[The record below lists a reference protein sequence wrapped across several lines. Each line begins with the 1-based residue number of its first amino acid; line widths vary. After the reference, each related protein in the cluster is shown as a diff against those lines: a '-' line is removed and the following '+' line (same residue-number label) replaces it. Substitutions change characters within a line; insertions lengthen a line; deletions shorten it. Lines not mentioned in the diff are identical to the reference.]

1 MVDPFGTFEEACLK
15 ALSSA
20 LSALGFQ
27 AAKITLEPPPDS
39 RFGDLAY
46 PCFELAKRV
55 SEEPFKVASL
65 LREEIKQMRQPMI
78 EGVDAAQPGYL
89 NFRVNSVEL
98 ANELFKSIDEAPQL
112 YGLMPASEKLRIIVE
127 HTSGNPVHPLTIGT
141 GRNSFI
147 GDALSRLLR
156 SRGHIVERHFYIDD
170 VGFQVALAAYAYSL
184 IKDRVT
190 VRGKPDHFIGLLYS
204 IAYNL
209 MELQR
214 LKEEIDRSGGNRSK
228 LDEVAA
234 ILQGLRERDEELF
247 EALLDAVK
255 GKDLRDE
262 ALKLNQAYERRD
274 PSSIRQVRE
283 LCELVLKGFK
293 ETLSRVY
300 VEFDSWDWESEI
312 TVWSR
317 AVDEVIEGLKST
329 PFTSI
334 KDGALVFDAE
344 KVASELGLKQ
354 KLGVRERHTIPSLT
368 LTRADGTTL
377 YVTRDIAYA
386 LWKLDKANLVINVI
400 GSEQSLAQTQLKLA
414 LYALGRGADADR
426 YIHYAYELVRLPGQ
440 RMSARRGHYV
450 TLDHLLNEAVA
461 RLRLEVEKRWLNLPP
476 EVKEKVAE
484 KLGVGAVKFALLSV
498 SASRPITF
506 SWDQVINFERNSF
519 PFINYTYVRALG
531 ILRKGG
537 HRPGPVNPSKLKGD
551 LERELIV
558 KLSLFPRTVK
568 RAADELKPELL
579 TTYLNELGL
588 LFNSYYEK
596 VDIIHVK
603 DEEVKSARMKL
614 VYAVK
619 VVIENG
625 LSLLGIEPAEFM

>member
-1 MVDPFGTFEEACLK
+1 MSDPFGLFEEACIK

-20 LSALGFQ
+20 LSTLGLQ
-27 AAKITLEPPPDS
+27 ITEIVLEPPPDS

-46 PCFELAKRV
+46 PCFELAKKV
-55 SEEPFKVASL
+55 GEEPFKVASL
-65 LREEIKQMRQPMI
+65 LREKVEKARWPII
-78 EGVDAAQPGYL
+78 EDIDAAQPGYL
-89 NFRVNSVEL
+89 NFRANSSEL
-98 ANELFKSIDEAPQL
+98 ANELFKSVNEAPQL
-112 YGLMPASEKLRIIVE
+112 YGLIPTSERLKVIVE
-127 HTSGNPVHPLTIGT
+127 HTSGNPVHPLTVGT
-141 GRNSFI
+141 GRNAFL
-147 GDALSRLLR
+147 GDAISRLLR
-156 SRGHIVERHFYIDD
+156 ARGHLVERHFYIDD
-170 VGFQVALAAYAYSL
+170 VGFQVALAAYAYGL
-184 IKDRVT
+184 IKDKVK

-204 IAYNL
+204 FAYNL

-214 LKEEIDRSGGNRSK
+214 IKEEVDEGVGDRSK
-228 LDEVAA
+228 LDEVVA
-234 ILQGLRERDEELF
+234 ILQELRERDEELF
-247 EALLDAVK
+247 EVLLNAVK
-255 GKDLRDE
+255 GKDLRSE
-262 ALKLNQAYERRD
+262 ALKLNQAYERGD
-274 PSSIRQVRE
+274 PSAVRLVRE

-312 TVWSR
+312 TVWSGG
-317 AVDEVIEGLKST
+317 VDRVIEGLRST

-334 KDGALVFDAE
+334 KDGVLVFNAE
-344 KVASELGLKQ
+344 EVASKLGLKQ
-354 KLGVRERHTIPSLT
+354 RLGVRGHHTIPSLT

-386 LWKLDKANLVINVI
+386 LWKLNQADLVINVI

-414 LYALGRGADADR
+414 LYVLGREADVNR
-426 YIHYAYELVRLPGQ
+426 YVHYAYELVRLPGQ

-450 TLDHLLNEAVA
+450 SLDLLIDEAVA
-461 RLRLEVEKRWLNLPP
+461 RLRLEVERRWPSLPP
-476 EVKEKVAE
+476 RAKEEVAE
-484 KLGVGAVKFALLSV
+484 KLGVGAVRFALLSV

-537 HRPGPVNPSKLKGD
+537 HRPGPVDSSKLREG
-551 LERELIV
+551 LERELVV

-579 TTYLNELGL
+579 ATYLNELGL

-596 VDIIHVK
+596 VDVTHVK
-603 DEEVKSARMKL
+603 DEEVKRARMEL